1 MSRLKGLYAGRATMV
16 ILRNLYA
23 IRSSSWGVVLSGFF
37 EPVFYLMSF
46 GLGLGGMVGTVTGP
60 GGQPVPYAAFL
71 APALLATSA
80 MNGALYDSTWNVFFK
95 LKFAKLY
102 DGMVAT
108 SLGTFDIAL
117 GEIGYALLRG
127 LVYSVGFFTVMVC
140 LGLVRSPWGI
150 LAIPA
155 ASLIAFAF
163 AAFGMA
169 VTSYMKSFQEMDW
182 INFLLLPMFL
192 FSATFYPIT
201 VYPPAIQTV
210 VQCLPL
216 WHGVELIR
224 GLTLGQPTWAMVGHA
239 AYFGILVVLGLTF
252 TTRRLT
258 ALFLH

>member
-1 MSRLKGLYAGRATMV
+1 MNTRGLYAGRAKMV

-46 GLGLGGMVGTVTGP
+46 GLGLGGLVGTVTGP
-60 GGQPVPYAAFL
+60 GGQSVPYAAFL

-80 MNGALYDSTWNVFFK
+80 MNGALFDSTWNVFFK
-95 LKFAKLY
+95 LRFAKLY

-127 LVYSVGFFTVMVC
+127 LVYAVGFLVVMAC
-140 LGLVRSPWGI
+140 LGLIRSPWGV

-169 VTSYMKSFQEMDW
+169 VTSYMKTFQEMDW

-210 VQCLPL
+210 VECLPL
-216 WHGVELIR
+216 WHGIELIR
-224 GLTLGQPTWAMVGHA
+224 GLTLGQPTWAMAGHV
-239 AYFGILVVLGLTF
+239 AYFGTMAVLGLTF